1 MDNDTIKAKSANI
14 GQRLIDFRKLHQLNQ
29 KEFADRIMTTQASIS
44 QIESGK
50 SIPDGSTF
58 IKLIDAFPM
67 INLHWLFLG
76 QEEPLK
82 GNNKAMNNYYKVILE
97 LKKGE

>member
-1 MDNDTIKAKSANI
+1 MSNDNIKTKSAAI
-14 GQRLIDFRKLHQLNQ
+14 GQRLLDFRKLHQLNQ
-29 KEFADRIMTTQASIS
+29 QDFSCLLNITQASVS

-58 IKLIDAFPM
+58 IKLIEAFPL

-76 QEEPLK
+76 IEEPLK
-82 GNNKAMNNYYKVILE
+82 GKNAMNNYYKVISE
-97 LKKGE
+97 FRKGE